1 METNKSR
8 VKNPTDTFIA
18 TLEASD
24 INTNTQLFQ
33 RMLDDSTRYSKN
45 LFLAAI
51 TYLSQQE
58 AHENTL
64 LIQLK
69 ACYDQKI
76 KKAHASRVKRFSFY
90 TTPETVFGFIKDSPA
105 IKPSQPTRN
114 TTRHTSQLHLS
125 TIHEHYNETDQTND
139 ALYLTLDHNNMYQVM
154 LDMSEHPTQ
163 YQTYQLQ
170 QAIDD
175 LNALPQSPRDS
186 SSLRGR
192 ISTISTQRISPFT
205 TDIIKSLKQAL
216 ITGLSTTRD
225 TINDSLT
232 THSPS

>member
-1 METNKSR
+1 METTRSFTNK
-8 VKNPTDTFIA
+8 PTETLIA
-18 TLEASD
+18 TLEASN
-24 INTNTQLFQ
+24 INENTQLFQ
-33 RMLDDSTRYSKN
+33 QMLDDSSRYSKN

-51 TYLSQQE
+51 TYLSQQQ

-105 IKPSQPTRN
+105 IKPTQPTRN

-139 ALYLTLDHNNMYQVM
+139 ALYLTLDHNNMYKVM

-163 YQTYQLQ
+163 YQSYQLQ

-175 LNALPQSPRDS
+175 LNALPHSPRNS
-186 SSLRGR
+186 STLRDR
-192 ISTISTQRISPFT
+192 ISSISTQRTTPFT
-205 TDIIKSLKQAL
+205 SDIIETLKQAL
-216 ITGLSTTRD
+216 ITGLSITRD
-225 TINDSLT
+225 TIDDPLT